1 MLDQEVIVN
10 LKRECVCCPDMYI
23 VSEFDVYNV
32 LCRLKEGKA
41 SLNDCIDNTLLRT
54 LADVL
59 AAPICSVINSSI
71 REGFIPEQWKISRV
85 SVLPKVKPIRNIEN
99 DIRPI
104 SITCPISKVAEFF
117 IAKFFDEQFD
127 DCQDVNQFGS
137 TRDRSTTLAL
147 IKLRP

>member
-1 MLDQEVIVN
+1 M
-10 LKRECVCCPDMYI
+10 
-23 VSEFDVYNV
+23 

-59 AAPICSVINSSI
+59 AAPIYSVTNSSI

-104 SITCPISKVAEFF
+104 SITCPISKVAEFLLQNSSMNSLT
-117 IAKFFDEQFD
+117 IA
-127 DCQDVNQFGS
+127 
-137 TRDRSTTLAL
+137 RM
-147 IKLRP
+147 

>member
-1 MLDQEVIVN
+1 M
-10 LKRECVCCPDMYI
+10 
-23 VSEFDVYNV
+23 
-32 LCRLKEGKA
+32 LCRLKEGKG
-41 SLNDCIDNTLLRT
+41 SLNDCIDNKLLRT

-71 REGFIPEQWKISRV
+71 REGFISEQWKISRV

-117 IAKFFDEQFD
+117 IAK
-127 DCQDVNQFGS
+127 NS
-137 TRDRSTTLAL
+137 SMNSLTIARM
-147 IKLRP
+147 